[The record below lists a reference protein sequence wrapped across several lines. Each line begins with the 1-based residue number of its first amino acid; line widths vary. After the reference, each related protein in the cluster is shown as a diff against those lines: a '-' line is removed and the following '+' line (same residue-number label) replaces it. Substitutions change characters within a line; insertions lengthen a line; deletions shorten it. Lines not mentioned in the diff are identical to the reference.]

1 MSQSLPKATTQLT
14 AQSCATSTI
23 TRTEGKDVKH
33 TLNRNSTNPATILDP
48 PAIPAQLLHK
58 TAGVYRTRGQ
68 ASQQVPDHSIKGG
81 TPGGHRVTAQ
91 KHSHTVNSRPSP
103 TTRVRYTTHHTR
115 LSCNPHNPTAIHPFC
130 YNPRAIAVHD
140 RRGI

>member
-48 PAIPAQLLHK
+48 PAIPAQLLHN
-58 TAGVYRTRGQ
+58 TAGVYRTSGQ
-68 ASQQVPDHSIKGG
+68 ASQQVPDHSRAVHQGATGSQHSNTLTQLTPVHPRPLECG
-81 TPGGHRVTAQ
+81 TPHIT
-91 KHSHTVNSRPSP
+91 
-103 TTRVRYTTHHTR
+103 